1 MASGITNVACAH
13 GLFSGASSLLAS
25 GTAASGLSQSLGAFV
40 TRGDCFWSNIWNTA
54 LSVRDGGRLVHKVQA
69 HQMTSHAEKAEA
81 VEQLL
86 DTPDLATAL
95 ESEQF
100 KKFLDQVPI
109 AIAVS
114 DLGAVE
120 RVVYANPEF
129 EKLSGLKAAKV
140 IRKNWEALSGIG
152 IHQQKD
158 RPLAEAVVN
167 ETDFIGT
174 FQLERGEEKQAIV
187 DAYSNVI
194 QDDNGKACFRLV
206 ALVDVSSHGETAD
219 GRSGEER
226 VREKDTLL
234 RELQHRVKNNLQM
247 ITALIRLETRNATEP
262 DQKRFERLAGRVDA
276 LAILYQALSADEQK
290 DEVDL
295 GVYLSQ
301 IASAVMSSHAVE
313 GIRLDMK
320 VDTYPVSINVAMP
333 TGLVVNEL
341 LTNSLKHAF
350 QGREG
355 GTITLHSVVN
365 GDGCRVTVADDG
377 VGLPEGETWP
387 KPGKLGALI
396 ARSLTENAKA
406 EFNVTSSPGEGT
418 RVTIVFRRSA
428 AAAS

>member
-1 MASGITNVACAH
+1 M
-13 GLFSGASSLLAS
+13 
-25 GTAASGLSQSLGAFV
+25 Q
-40 TRGDCFWSNIWNTA
+40 
-54 LSVRDGGRLVHKVQA
+54 
-69 HQMTSHAEKAEA
+69 QMTSNSDKAET

-86 DTPDLATAL
+86 ETPDLASAL

-114 DLGAVE
+114 DLSGQE

-129 EKLSGLKAAKV
+129 EKLSGLKAASLAQ
-140 IRKNWEALSGIG
+140 RHWAALSGIG
-152 IHQQKD
+152 LHQQKD
-158 RPLAEAVVN
+158 RALSDAVVDG
-167 ETDFIGT
+167 TDFVGT
-174 FQLERGEEKQAIV
+174 FRLERAEDKHAIV
-187 DAYSNVI
+187 DVYSNVI
-194 QDDNGKACFRLV
+194 EDDNGKACFRLV
-206 ALVDVSSHGETAD
+206 ALVDVSVHGETEDA
-219 GRSGEER
+219 GSIEER

-262 DQKRFERLAGRVDA
+262 DRKRFERLAGRVDA
-276 LAILYQALSADEQK
+276 LAILYQTLSGEEHK
-290 DEVDL
+290 EEVDL

-341 LTNSLKHAF
+341 LTNALKHAF
-350 QGREG
+350 RGRDS

-365 GDGCRVTVADDG
+365 GDGCRVVVADDG
-377 VGLPEGETWP
+377 IGLPEGESWP
-387 KPGKLGALI
+387 KQGKLGALI
-396 ARSLTENAKA
+396 AQSLTENAKA
-406 EFNVTSSPGEGT
+406 EFDVTSSADEGT
-418 RVTIVFRRSA
+418 RVTIVFKRSA
-428 AAAS
+428 AAA

>member
-1 MASGITNVACAH
+1 
-13 GLFSGASSLLAS
+13 
-25 GTAASGLSQSLGAFV
+25 
-40 TRGDCFWSNIWNTA
+40 
-54 LSVRDGGRLVHKVQA
+54 
-69 HQMTSHAEKAEA
+69 MTSDSEKAEA

-114 DLGAVE
+114 DLAAEE

-129 EKLSGLKAAKV
+129 EKLSGLTAA
-140 IRKNWEALSGIG
+140 RLTRENWAALLGTG
-152 IHQQKD
+152 LHQQQD
-158 RPLAEAVVN
+158 RPLAEAVV
-167 ETDFIGT
+167 EGTDLVGT
-174 FQLERGEEKQAIV
+174 FRLERGEDKPTIV
-187 DAYSNVI
+187 DVYSNEI
-194 QDDNGKACFRLV
+194 EDDNGKVCFRLV
-206 ALVDVSSHGETAD
+206 ALVDVSAHGEAGD
-219 GRSGEER
+219 QRSAEER
-226 VREKDTLL
+226 VSENDILL

-247 ITALIRLETRNATEP
+247 ITALIRLESRNATEA
-262 DQKRFERLAGRVDA
+262 DRTRFERLAGRVDA
-276 LAILYQALSADEQK
+276 LAILYQTLTADQPKE
-290 DEVDL
+290 EVDL

-333 TGLVVNEL
+333 AGLVVNEL

-350 QGREG
+350 RGRDG
-355 GTITLHSVVN
+355 GTIMLHSVVD

-377 VGLPEGETWP
+377 IGLPEGEMWP

-406 EFNVTSSPGEGT
+406 QLAVESSANKGT
-418 RVTIVFRRSA
+418 KVTIVFKRW

>member
-1 MASGITNVACAH
+1 
-13 GLFSGASSLLAS
+13 
-25 GTAASGLSQSLGAFV
+25 
-40 TRGDCFWSNIWNTA
+40 
-54 LSVRDGGRLVHKVQA
+54 
-69 HQMTSHAEKAEA
+69 MTSDTGKPEA

-86 DTPDLATAL
+86 DTPELATAL

-114 DLGAVE
+114 DLIETE

-129 EKLSGLKAAKV
+129 EKLSGLKAAGLA
-140 IRKNWEALSGIG
+140 RKNWTALAGTGIRE
-152 IHQQKD
+152 QKD
-158 RPLAEAVVN
+158 KALAECVVN
-167 ETDFIGT
+167 ETDFVGT
-174 FQLERGEEKQAIV
+174 FRLERAVDGPAVV
-187 DAYSNVI
+187 DAYSNLIV
-194 QDDNGKACFRLV
+194 DDEGKTCFRLV
-206 ALVDVSSHGETAD
+206 ALVDVSFHSEEAP
-219 GRSGEER
+219 SIEER

-247 ITALIRLETRNATEP
+247 ITALIRLETRNAAEP

-276 LAILYQALSADEQK
+276 LALLYQALSNDEQN

-295 GVYLSQ
+295 GIYLSQ
-301 IASAVMSSHAVE
+301 IASAVMASHAVE

-341 LTNSLKHAF
+341 LTNSLKHGF
-350 QGREG
+350 KGREG
-355 GTITLHSVVN
+355 GTITLHSVVD
-365 GDGCRVTVADDG
+365 GDGCRITIADDG

-396 ARSLTENAKA
+396 AHSLTENAKA
-406 EFNVTSSPGEGT
+406 QFEVESSASDGT
-418 RVTIVFRRSA
+418 KVTIVFKRSA
-428 AAAS
+428 AS

>member
-1 MASGITNVACAH
+1 
-13 GLFSGASSLLAS
+13 
-25 GTAASGLSQSLGAFV
+25 
-40 TRGDCFWSNIWNTA
+40 
-54 LSVRDGGRLVHKVQA
+54 
-69 HQMTSHAEKAEA
+69 MTSDTGKPEA

-86 DTPDLATAL
+86 DTPELATAL

-114 DLGAVE
+114 DLIETE

-129 EKLSGLKAAKV
+129 EKLSGLKAAGLA
-140 IRKNWEALSGIG
+140 RKNWTALAGTGIRD
-152 IHQQKD
+152 QKD
-158 RPLAEAVVN
+158 KALAECVVN
-167 ETDFIGT
+167 ETDFVGT
-174 FQLERGEEKQAIV
+174 FRLERAVDGPAVV
-187 DAYSNVI
+187 DAYSNLIV
-194 QDDNGKACFRLV
+194 DDEGKTCFRLV
-206 ALVDVSSHGETAD
+206 ALVDVSFHSEEAP
-219 GRSGEER
+219 SIEER

-247 ITALIRLETRNATEP
+247 ITALIRLETRNAAEP

-276 LAILYQALSADEQK
+276 LALLYQALSNDEQN

-295 GVYLSQ
+295 GIYLSQ
-301 IASAVMSSHAVE
+301 IASAVMASHAVE

-341 LTNSLKHAF
+341 LTNSLKHGF
-350 QGREG
+350 KGREG
-355 GTITLHSVVN
+355 GTITLHSVVD
-365 GDGCRVTVADDG
+365 GDGCRITIADDG

-396 ARSLTENAKA
+396 AHSLTENAKA
-406 EFNVTSSPGEGT
+406 QFEVESSASDGT
-418 RVTIVFRRSA
+418 KVTIVFKRSA
-428 AAAS
+428 AS

>member
-1 MASGITNVACAH
+1 
-13 GLFSGASSLLAS
+13 
-25 GTAASGLSQSLGAFV
+25 
-40 TRGDCFWSNIWNTA
+40 
-54 LSVRDGGRLVHKVQA
+54 
-69 HQMTSHAEKAEA
+69 MTSDKEKPEA

-86 DTPDLATAL
+86 DTPELATAL

-114 DLGAVE
+114 DLIETE

-129 EKLSGLKAAKV
+129 EKLSGLKAISLA
-140 IRKNWEALSGIG
+140 RNNWAALAGTG
-152 IHQQKD
+152 MREQKD
-158 RPLAEAVVN
+158 KALAECVVS
-167 ETDFIGT
+167 ETDFVGT
-174 FQLERGEEKQAIV
+174 FRLERAVDGPAVV
-187 DAYSNVI
+187 DAYSNLIV
-194 QDDNGKACFRLV
+194 DDEGKACFRLV
-206 ALVDVSSHGETAD
+206 ALVDVSFHGEEAA
-219 GRSGEER
+219 SVEER

-247 ITALIRLETRNATEP
+247 ITALIRLETRNAAEP

-276 LAILYQALSADEQK
+276 LALLYQALSNDEHN

-295 GVYLSQ
+295 GIYLSQ
-301 IASAVMSSHAVE
+301 IASAVMASHAVE

-341 LTNSLKHAF
+341 LTNALKHGF
-350 QGREG
+350 KGREG
-355 GTITLHSVVN
+355 GTITLHSVVD
-365 GDGCRVTVADDG
+365 GDGCRITIADDG
-377 VGLPEGETWP
+377 IGLPEGGTWP

-406 EFNVTSSPGEGT
+406 HFEVKSGAGEGT
-418 RVTIVFRRSA
+418 KVTIVFKRSA
-428 AAAS
+428 AAS

>member
-1 MASGITNVACAH
+1 
-13 GLFSGASSLLAS
+13 
-25 GTAASGLSQSLGAFV
+25 
-40 TRGDCFWSNIWNTA
+40 
-54 LSVRDGGRLVHKVQA
+54 
-69 HQMTSHAEKAEA
+69 MTSNSDKAET

-86 DTPDLATAL
+86 ETPDLASAL

-114 DLGAVE
+114 DLGGQE

-129 EKLSGLKAAKV
+129 EKLSGLKAASLAQKH
-140 IRKNWEALSGIG
+140 WAALSGIG
-152 IHQQKD
+152 LHQQKD
-158 RPLAEAVVN
+158 SALSDAVVDG
-167 ETDFIGT
+167 TDFVGT
-174 FQLERGEEKQAIV
+174 FRLERAEDKSAIV
-187 DAYSNVI
+187 DVYSNVI
-194 QDDNGKACFRLV
+194 EDDNGKACFRLV
-206 ALVDVSSHGETAD
+206 ALVDVSAHGETEDA
-219 GRSGEER
+219 RSIEER

-262 DQKRFERLAGRVDA
+262 DRKRFERLAGRVDA
-276 LAILYQALSADEQK
+276 LAILYQTLSGEEHK
-290 DEVDL
+290 EEVDL

-341 LTNSLKHAF
+341 LTNALKHAF
-350 QGREG
+350 RGRDS

-365 GDGCRVTVADDG
+365 GDGCRVVVADDG
-377 VGLPEGETWP
+377 IGLPEGESWP
-387 KPGKLGALI
+387 KQGKLGALI
-396 ARSLTENAKA
+396 AQSLTENAKA
-406 EFNVTSSPGEGT
+406 EFDVTSSADEGT
-418 RVTIVFRRSA
+418 RVTIVFKRSA
-428 AAAS
+428 AAA